1 MAHKVYSCT
10 SIFGFVKPN
19 VNEILQIAQLMFSN
33 FLIGVRGER
42 TDKKVLQKEIV
53 DSQ

>member
-10 SIFGFVKPN
+10 STFGFVKPN

-33 FLIGVRGER
+33 FLIGVRGKR
-42 TDKKVLQKEIV
+42 TETINPEKFTQKR
-53 DSQ
+53 